1 MANQYD
7 YIEAG
12 FRVFGL
18 HGMDKKVRCECGDPE
33 CEALLKHPRISNWQS
48 TPDWSDDQLE
58 TMEAMG
64 HFDTGF
70 GVLCAGFLV
79 VDVDARN
86 GGVASFKKLVEAV
99 PEAGK
104 ASFVVN
110 TGSGGGSQHHYFKAP
125 EGVGLLQ
132 SLKDYPGV
140 DFKASGFVVGA
151 GSLHASGN
159 TYEVER
165 GHPGDVEEAP
175 AELIDLLRKPSTYR
189 THTSSGAVDITPSGI
204 AELLNYINNSGSG
217 IDYEDWIR
225 VGMAIHH
232 TTGGSADGYALW
244 DTWSRDS
251 DKYSPAQMEKKW
263 HSFGKA
269 AQPVTIGTL
278 HHMAKEGG
286 YEAPIEFVYQGAT
299 INDDTDRIDT
309 SGVDKKRPPGMVGV
323 LTQWI
328 NDQCRYP
335 RESMAVASALV
346 AIGNLTGMR
355 IYDAEED
362 MTANLLAFCVG
373 GSGCHAKGHK
383 ILMHDGSEKAVEDI
397 VTGDQLMGWD
407 SSPRTVRALARGREE
422 MAKVTP
428 IKGESFI
435 VNINHILHLR
445 RTGGDETL
453 NITVKDWMARSAKFK
468 SKWKLA
474 RFGVSYPERSLPVGA
489 YAVGALLG
497 DGTLQPG
504 KIQITGA
511 DKIVHDEVSREIAS
525 RFDSIKCVRRNN
537 AQGNKSW
544 HTVFTFGRQ
553 GSKYRKSGTPLQSC
567 LADIGLLGTRS
578 HDKRIPSGYMASS
591 RSQRLDLLAG
601 LIDTDGSSNGC
612 GGFDFIS
619 KSERLALGV
628 VALCRSLGL
637 AAYAKKCEKTSQTG
651 NKGFYHRVSISGD
664 CSVVPVRVAY
674 KKQKPRKQIKNV
686 LNTGFSVELLPEDD
700 FYGFSISGDHVYLDY
715 SFTAHHNTGK
725 EAVQQA
731 FLQVMKAAGVS
742 GAVHGAFKSE
752 QEVIRNLTRHQ
763 AAYYWIDELGMV
775 LRKLSNAS
783 KKGGASYLEGVVG
796 IIMSIY
802 SKANGYLPITGD
814 LKESIRQDL
823 IKELGA
829 IRKRMDDES
838 ATSEGD
844 DKRERM
850 AKEEARLEQALA
862 SIDVGLENPFLSIIG
877 WTTPSTFDEL
887 MDVEQATSGF
897 LARALVFRD
906 LETNPRRKTGF
917 KKRPM
922 PDNLRYQLA
931 NLYRPGEFDTL
942 EPGGRIEHDGDKSP
956 VRTEPEAM
964 KMLDMVYEEFH
975 ALAEEQKDRTGLEAL
990 PRRGYEMTSKLSLI
1004 LAIPDGMRTVEHV
1017 RWAYKVAYDDCLEK
1031 IRMVYANDRVEDP
1044 TDSRSAYAE
1053 KVMAL
1058 LTKDHGE
1065 TFGVIRNRL
1074 RKVPKE
1080 ALQSLL
1086 DEMVEKGK
1094 LKREEVEHPVNK
1106 RVATKY
1112 FAA

>member
-18 HGMDKKVRCECGDPE
+18 HGMDNKRRCECGDPE
-33 CEALLKHPRISNWQS
+33 CEALLKHPRISNWTS

-99 PEAGK
+99 PEAGN
-104 ASFVVN
+104 AAFVVN

-165 GHPGDVEEAP
+165 GHPGDVVEAP
-175 AELIDLLRKPSTYR
+175 AALIDLLRKPSTYR

-373 GSGCHAKGHK
+373 GSG
-383 ILMHDGSEKAVEDI
+383 
-397 VTGDQLMGWD
+397 
-407 SSPRTVRALARGREE
+407 
-422 MAKVTP
+422 
-428 IKGESFI
+428 
-435 VNINHILHLR
+435 
-445 RTGGDETL
+445 
-453 NITVKDWMARSAKFK
+453 
-468 SKWKLA
+468 
-474 RFGVSYPERSLPVGA
+474 
-489 YAVGALLG
+489 
-497 DGTLQPG
+497 
-504 KIQITGA
+504 
-511 DKIVHDEVSREIAS
+511 
-525 RFDSIKCVRRNN
+525 
-537 AQGNKSW
+537 
-544 HTVFTFGRQ
+544 
-553 GSKYRKSGTPLQSC
+553 
-567 LADIGLLGTRS
+567 
-578 HDKRIPSGYMASS
+578 
-591 RSQRLDLLAG
+591 
-601 LIDTDGSSNGC
+601 
-612 GGFDFIS
+612 
-619 KSERLALGV
+619 
-628 VALCRSLGL
+628 
-637 AAYAKKCEKTSQTG
+637 
-651 NKGFYHRVSISGD
+651 
-664 CSVVPVRVAY
+664 
-674 KKQKPRKQIKNV
+674 
-686 LNTGFSVELLPEDD
+686 
-700 FYGFSISGDHVYLDY
+700 
-715 SFTAHHNTGK
+715 TGK

-763 AAYYWIDELGMV
+763 AAYYWIDELGIV